1 MKEIGGGVCAPK
13 GFKAGGIRCGIKA
26 SASKKDLALIASDKP
41 CIAAAV
47 FTRNHVKAASVL
59 VSREHLAGG
68 VCQGIIANSGN
79 ANACTGEAGLAA
91 ARRMAELAAEKISA
105 LYHRPVSPREIAVA
119 STGVIG
125 VPMPIDAVERGM
137 ESLAQSLRGDDAG
150 HDAALEA
157 IMTTDTRKKDG
168 ALEIVLDDDGQAR
181 PVRMGAMVKGSGM
194 IHPNM
199 ATMLCF
205 ITTDMAI
212 SRELL
217 EMALGQAVRRSFNRL
232 TVDGDTSTNDTVIIM
247 ASWEAGNRPPEAG
260 SPNYLLFAGAL
271 EELCKKLARA
281 MARDGEGASR
291 LLTVSLSG
299 AADEEEAEILAKSV
313 ASSSLVKAACFGAD
327 ANWGRVLC
335 ALGYAGPEFDPAKTE
350 VRFASSAGEVL
361 VCQGGGP
368 VAFSEEEAKRIL
380 LEEEI
385 EIRVNV
391 GGGPASAWAWGC
403 DLTYD
408 YVKINGDYRS

>member
-1 MKEIGGGVCAPK
+1 MKAISGGVCAPK
-13 GFKAGGIRCGIKA
+13 GFKAAGIRCGIKA
-26 SASKKDLALIASDKP
+26 SASKKDLALIASDRP
-41 CIAAAV
+41 CTAAAV
-47 FTRNHVKAASVL
+47 FTRNLVKAASVL
-59 VSREHLAGG
+59 VSREHLAAG

-79 ANACTGEAGLAA
+79 ANACTGEAGMAA
-91 ARRMAELAAEKISA
+91 ARRMAELAAEKLSA
-105 LYHRPVSPREIAVA
+105 LYHREVSPREVAVA

-125 VPMPIDAVERGM
+125 VPMPMDAAEKGM
-137 ESLAQSLRGDDAG
+137 ESLAESLRGDEAG
-150 HDAALEA
+150 HLAALEA

-168 ALEIVLDDDGQAR
+168 ALEVVLDDEGQAR
-181 PVRMGAMVKGSGM
+181 PVRIGAMVKGSGM

-217 EMALGQAVRRSFNRL
+217 ETALGQAVRRSFNRM

-247 ASWEAGNRPPEAG
+247 ASGEAGNRPPAAG
-260 SPNYLLFAGAL
+260 SPNYTLFAGAL

-299 AADEEEAEILAKSV
+299 AANEEDAEILAKSV

-335 ALGYAGPEFDPAKTE
+335 ALGYAGPEFNPAETE

-361 VCQGGGP
+361 VCAGGGP
-368 VAFSEEEAKRIL
+368 AAFSEEEAKRVL

-385 EIRVNV
+385 EIRVQV
-391 GGGPASAWAWGC
+391 GGGPASVQVWGC

-408 YVKINGDYRS
+408 YVKINGDYRT